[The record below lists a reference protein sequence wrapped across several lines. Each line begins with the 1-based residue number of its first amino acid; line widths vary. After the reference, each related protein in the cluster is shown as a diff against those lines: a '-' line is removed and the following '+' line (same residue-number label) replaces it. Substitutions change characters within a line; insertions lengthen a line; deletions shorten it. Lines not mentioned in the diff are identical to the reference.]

1 MITLYQFL
9 VEGGMSGHMRH
20 PYDYTEFTLRDLKG
34 LIRNLF
40 SGKIEDITEKIDGT
54 NIQATMNQKGQ
65 VVFIR
70 NNGNLNSELGG
81 MTIEDMAEK
90 WKDRPGTQKTFL
102 SAGSIITE
110 VFTKIG
116 PKFFNPSDTKRLI
129 VNCECV
135 IEGKTNVLYYKNAQV
150 DFHDIWVYEKNEK
163 GKWENTDVTKSG
175 LDIIQKAA
183 EDIEGAQLT
192 PKLIIKVKDDSEAIL
207 VKYIKKLDKIFKDAG
222 CNEKSTIDEWKY
234 ARFVQYCKDN
244 QEWTDFILKS
254 EEGTKLLYDRW
265 FNGIKKV
272 DIRKIKELYKPF
284 DREREIGVIDNK
296 EYKKWVDEVME
307 PIDNFFI
314 ELGNEIIELCDGIIN
329 SDNKAE
335 VVKELKKDL
344 EIAVVTVRS
353 EGDDDANQKMTHQL
367 ERIEG
372 MGLNA
377 SEGIVFRYK
386 GKLMKCTGSFAPLNA
401 AVGIAFKK

>member
-1 MITLYQFL
+1 MITLYRYL

-70 NNGNLNSELGG
+70 NKGNLNSEIGG

-90 WKDRPGTQKTFL
+90 WKDKPGTQKTFL
-102 SAGSIITE
+102 SAGSTITE
-110 VFTKIG
+110 VFSKIG
-116 PKFFNPSDTKRLI
+116 PKFFNPSDTKRLV

-150 DFHDIWVYEKNEK
+150 DFHDIWVYEKDEK
-163 GKWENTDVTKSG
+163 GNWENTDVTKSG
-175 LDIIQKAA
+175 LDTIQKAS
-183 EDIEGAQLT
+183 EDVEGAQLT
-192 PKLIIKVKDDSEAIL
+192 PKLIVKVKDDSEAIL

-222 CNEKSTIDEWKY
+222 CNEKSTVEEWKY
-234 ARFVQYCKDN
+234 ARFVQYCKDH
-244 QEWTDFILKS
+244 QEWTDFILQS
-254 EEGTKLLYDRW
+254 EEGAKLLYDRW

-272 DIRKIKELYKPF
+272 DIKKIKELYKPF
-284 DREREIGVIDNK
+284 DRDREVGAIDNK
-296 EYKKWVDEVME
+296 EYKKWVAEVME

-344 EIAVVTVRS
+344 ESAVATVRN

-377 SEGIVFRYK
+377 AEGIVFRYK
-386 GKLMKCTGSFAPLNA
+386 GKLMKCTGSFAPLNQII
-401 AVGIAFKK
+401 GIQYK